1 MTQYCF
7 CGWPDE
13 RLLTVDAW
21 APQARDYVA
30 PRLFPRRF
38 SLTISLSCLLSPLLS
53 SRSPFLSFPLDPD
66 RQSLRLASCAAG
78 WRHGVAARR
87 RAPPLKEQR
96 GREAWHGGGEWRGG
110 CGEPPREARRRRASR
125 GGAAAAVAGT
135 SPRALAPGGS
145 SELRRVFFLFFLFFV
160 LCIQIFL

>member
-1 MTQYCF
+1 MN
-7 CGWPDE
+7 
-13 RLLTVDAW
+13 A
-21 APQARDYVA
+21 
-30 PRLFPRRF
+30 
-38 SLTISLSCLLSPLLS
+38 S
-53 SRSPFLSFPLDPD
+53 SRSTSGPHKHVIMSPLAFSPGASLSPFPFLVFSLLCFPLDPLSFPLDPD

-96 GREAWHGGGEWRGG
+96 GREVHHGGGERRGG

-135 SPRALAPGGS
+135 SPRALAPRGS
-145 SELRRVFFLFFLFFV
+145 SELRRVFFLFLFLFFP
-160 LCIQIFL
+160 F